1 MDLQE
6 DLIRLDL
13 DCSPSKF
20 ETVSS
25 RKGVHPKL
33 AIAPDALVYFR
44 QEPGRKKKF
53 LGSMQVAKILPY
65 VTHERLWNCY
75 EISSHLAPEFQKPI
89 VQE

>member
-53 LGSMQVAKILPY
+53 LFSAWEMEPKFLG
-65 VTHERLWNCY
+65 
-75 EISSHLAPEFQKPI
+75 HLK
-89 VQE
+89 V